1 MIVRSF
7 LLSLFFFSPLS
18 GEVKLSPEQ
27 PSPEKMASELGVKL
41 PPRPWH
47 LADVW
52 WKFEKPVEN
61 FESLDVEVSIDRD
74 VPDTYNLYVAPVG
87 LARINGLDF
96 YGGIQT
102 NVNGWVSGKKR
113 TRVHPGMGGIFSRW
127 SRDKRTPIGL
137 DHVRKVDGGLCESA
151 GYEGSFCSVRRPFKW
166 GKGTYV
172 FSIKKGAAKGESTW
186 FDCTVSSKD
195 TEKTF
200 DVGGLLFEGA
210 NFSFWGN
217 HSAFVEVYATTKIP
231 RSGIPKVKVTFGY
244 PILNGKKPKLASA
257 RAYHPSSG
265 TAGSPACARV
275 RGVGDK
281 VEVEVGPI
289 FQRDPAKT
297 GYSLKL
303 SP

>member
-1 MIVRSF
+1 MIMRSF

-18 GEVKLSPEQ
+18 GEAKLSPEQ
-27 PSPEKMASELGVKL
+27 SSPEKMASELGVKL

-52 WKFEKPVEN
+52 WKFEKPVAN
-61 FESLDVEVSIDRD
+61 FESLEVEVSIDRD
-74 VPDTYNLYVAPVG
+74 MPDTYNLYVVPVG

-102 NVNGWVSGKKR
+102 NVNGWISGKKR
-113 TRVHPGMGGIFSRW
+113 TPVV
-127 SRDKRTPIGL
+127 L

-151 GYEGSFCSVRRPFKW
+151 GCEGFFCSVRRPFKW
-166 GKGTYV
+166 GKGTCV
-172 FSIKKGAAKGESTW
+172 FSMKKGSAKGGSTW
-186 FDCTVSSKD
+186 FDCTVRSKD
-195 TEKTF
+195 TGKTF
-200 DVGGLLFEGA
+200 DVGGLLFEGTD
-210 NFSFWGN
+210 FSFWGN

-231 RSGIPKVKVTFGY
+231 RSGIPKVKVAFGY
-244 PILNGKKPKLASA
+244 PLLNGKKPKLASA

-281 VEVEVGPI
+281 VEVGPI
-289 FQRDPAKT
+289 FRRDPAKT
-297 GYSLKL
+297 VHSLNL

>member
-1 MIVRSF
+1 M
-7 LLSLFFFSPLS
+7 
-18 GEVKLSPEQ
+18 
-27 PSPEKMASELGVKL
+27 
-41 PPRPWH
+41 
-47 LADVW
+47 W

-61 FESLDVEVSIDRD
+61 FESLEVEVSIDRD

-113 TRVHPGMGGIFSRW
+113 TRVHPGWGASFLAGRETNGLRSVWITCGRWMGAFARAPVT
-127 SRDKRTPIGL
+127 RAPFAAFDGL
-137 DHVRKVDGGLCESA
+137 SSGARALN
-151 GYEGSFCSVRRPFKW
+151 
-166 GKGTYV
+166 V
-172 FSIKKGAAKGESTW
+172 FSIKKGAAKGDSTW
-186 FDCTVSSKD
+186 FDCTISSKD

-200 DVGGLLFEGA
+200 DVGGLLFEGT

-275 RGVGDK
+275 RGAGDK

-289 FQRDPAKT
+289 YRRDPAKT